1 MDTQIREIL
10 EKLGDALFPVDKWIA
25 TRKKDA
31 DKAKVP
37 YCIPFLEPT
46 PWRDE
51 CNPKLS
57 MKTMRTMDF
66 VETLLESPESSDQ
79 LVDRWNYL
87 VKNPL
92 KHSPHD
98 DPDKWRR
105 DRGLASEARF
115 GIFEARNN
123 WPADGSVFDGEGNA
137 VSRKT
142 FYESYMP
149 VLQSLSEIL
158 NEDQEHWEG
167 VAEMLVNDNY
177 GDWPSKDL
185 KSSVFI
191 KQYRRDLI
199 VAMMGMQDQSPVEET
214 ARYQRALLIELGEH
228 RRVGDA
234 HTRKKI
240 SEATAKF
247 AKMLN
252 GHYSAKKSTAK
263 AKMGKPRS

>member
-1 MDTQIREIL
+1 MGPMQ
-10 EKLGDALFPVDKWIA
+10 KFPTKFHSW
-25 TRKKDA
+25 
-31 DKAKVP
+31 
-37 YCIPFLEPT
+37 EPT
-46 PWRDE
+46 PWREDGK
-51 CNPKLS
+51 PKLS
-57 MKTMRTMDF
+57 MKTMGTMDF

-79 LVDRWNYL
+79 LVDRWNHL

-92 KHSPHD
+92 KQNPHD
-98 DPDKWRR
+98 NPDRWRQ

-115 GIFEARNN
+115 GIFESKNN
-123 WPADGSVFDGEGNA
+123 WPADGPVFDGEGNA

-149 VLQSLSEIL
+149 ALQSLSEIL
-158 NEDQEHWEG
+158 LEDREHWEG
-167 VAEMLVNDNY
+167 VVEMLVNDNY
-177 GDWPSKDL
+177 GDWPSESQ

-191 KQYRRDLI
+191 RQFRRDLI
-199 VAMMGMQDQSPVEET
+199 VAMMGMQDQSPDEET

-240 SEATAKF
+240 YAATTEF

-252 GHYSAKKSTAK
+252 DDKTPEKDDRQNQEIGAHILKKA
-263 AKMGKPRS
+263 RLCDYRQ

>member
-1 MDTQIREIL
+1 MDTQIRQIL

-25 TRKKDA
+25 QRKCHPNE
-31 DKAKVP
+31 AKVP
-37 YCIPFLEPT
+37 YEIQFLEPT
-46 PWRDE
+46 PWRDH

-57 MKTMRTMDF
+57 MKTMGTIDF
-66 VETLLESPESSDQ
+66 IETLLESPESSDQ
-79 LVDRWNYL
+79 LVDRWNDL
-87 VKNPL
+87 VEDPL

-98 DPDKWRR
+98 NPDKWRQ

-115 GIFEARNN
+115 GIFDSKNN
-123 WPADGSVFDGEGNA
+123 WPADGPVFNGEGNA

-149 VLQSLSEIL
+149 ALQSLSEIL
-158 NEDQEHWEG
+158 KEDQEHWEG

-177 GDWPSKDL
+177 GDWPSEYQR
-185 KSSVFI
+185 SSVFI
-191 KQYRRDLI
+191 RQFRRDLI
-199 VAMMGMQDQSPVEET
+199 VAMMGMQDQSSDT
-214 ARYQRALLIELGEH
+214 DKARYQRALLIELGEH

-240 SEATAKF
+240 CAATAEF

-252 GHYSAKKSTAK
+252 GDNTPKKPTAK
-263 AKMGKPRS
+263 PKK